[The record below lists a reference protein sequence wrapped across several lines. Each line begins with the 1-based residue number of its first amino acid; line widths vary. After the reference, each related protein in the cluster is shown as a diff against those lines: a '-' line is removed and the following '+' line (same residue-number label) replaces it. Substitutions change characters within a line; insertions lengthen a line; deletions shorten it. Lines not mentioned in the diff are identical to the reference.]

1 MNRINVNKLVFLYLT
16 GNISEEEK
24 KSLQDWIDMSDAHR
38 RKFERIAD
46 GTYIHQ
52 RYKSYKDFNAKEA
65 WEKFNKKYFP
75 IRRITF
81 SVMRY
86 AAILMLPILGISM
99 WMLLQ
104 NKSMKP
110 QLSHEAYVA
119 MIKSERLGKN
129 QAVLILPNG
138 KTVRLHSALNSEKSI
153 NADNI
158 VMAQPKT
165 QASQSV
171 EDNKIFT
178 QKGSE
183 YWLTFE
189 DKTVVHLNYNT
200 SLTYPAHFGEND
212 RTVYLDGEAY
222 FQVAKDSKRPFRVV
236 TSSGIVREY
245 GTTFNV
251 NTNAENGLEV
261 VLVEGSISLTSH
273 NGKECMLAPGEMATL
288 QSTGRMF
295 VNKVDVEPYVAWNK
309 GQFVFDNY
317 TLERI
322 MKVLSQWYGKKVI
335 FGSED
340 IKEMQFIGNIDKY
353 GTIQPLLNAIM
364 SVTGLDVQMRGN
376 LIEINKP

>member
-1 MNRINVNKLVFLYLT
+1 
-16 GNISEEEK
+16 
-24 KSLQDWIDMSDAHR
+24 
-38 RKFERIAD
+38 
-46 GTYIHQ
+46 
-52 RYKSYKDFNAKEA
+52 
-65 WEKFNKKYFP
+65 
-75 IRRITF
+75 
-81 SVMRY
+81 
-86 AAILMLPILGISM
+86 MLPVLGISM
-99 WMLLQ
+99 WLLLQ
-104 NKSMKP
+104 NNNMKP
-110 QLSHEAYVA
+110 QLSQEAHSA
-119 MIKSERLGKN
+119 MIKSEQLGKN
-129 QAVLILPNG
+129 QAVLILANG
-138 KTVRLHSALNSEKSI
+138 KTVQLHSALNDNNKKS
-153 NADNI
+153 NSVDNI
-158 VMAQPKT
+158 VMAQPAT
-165 QASQSV
+165 QASQRV

-178 QKGSE
+178 QNGSE

-189 DKTVVHLNYNT
+189 DGTVVHLNYNT

-212 RTVYLDGEAY
+212 RTVYLKGEAY

-236 TSSGIVREY
+236 TSSGIVKEY
-245 GTTFNV
+245 GTSFNV

-273 NGKECMLAPGEMATL
+273 SGRECMLAPGEMATL

-335 FGSED
+335 FESED
-340 IKEMQFIGNIDKY
+340 IKEMQFTGNIDKY